1 MEVQEMFREVSKTED
16 GIDDGDGGGGGNSED
31 VTQLSNMREDDGVF
45 RATMRTLLRRQS
57 VENVDLDAV
66 ADERSGAL
74 Q

>member
-16 GIDDGDGGGGGNSED
+16 GIDDGDGGGNSED